1 MYTDHTPSCVS
12 NGARLSE
19 RELKIELL
27 AHALKK
33 ARARARNGSPAVSR
47 DATAPAAATRH
58 RCGPALAQG
67 HKRLTPRAPSQ
78 TKGTS
83 SFGKRHSKTHT
94 TCRRCGKVSF
104 HLQKKVCASCGYPG
118 AKMRRFNWSEKALRR
133 RTNGTGRMRH
143 MRHMPRRFKNGF
155 REGTQAKA
163 AKSVAASASVLSEKK
178 KNVIARLVS
187 LSRRVVRVAER
198 FTSPL
203 QRRGSSA

>member
-1 MYTDHTPSCVS
+1 MHCLKTR
-12 NGARLSE
+12 GARL
-19 RELKIELL
+19 L
-27 AHALKK
+27 AP
-33 ARARARNGSPAVSR
+33 PAVSR
-47 DATAPAAATRH
+47 GTHGLLRPPPWLEH
-58 RCGPALAQG
+58 REQPPRN
-67 HKRLTPRAPSQ
+67 KRLTPRAPSQ

-163 AKSVAASASVLSEKK
+163 AKSVAASA
-178 KNVIARLVS
+178 
-187 LSRRVVRVAER
+187 
-198 FTSPL
+198 
-203 QRRGSSA
+203 

>member
-1 MYTDHTPSCVS
+1 MHCLKTL
-12 NGARLSE
+12 GARF
-19 RELKIELL
+19 L
-27 AHALKK
+27 AP
-33 ARARARNGSPAVSR
+33 PAVSR
-47 DATAPAAATRH
+47 ATHGSPRRPPWLKH
-58 RCGPALAQG
+58 RERRA
-67 HKRLTPRAPSQ
+67 HKQRLTPRAPSQ

-163 AKSVAASASVLSEKK
+163 AKSVAASA
-178 KNVIARLVS
+178 
-187 LSRRVVRVAER
+187 
-198 FTSPL
+198 
-203 QRRGSSA
+203 

>member
-1 MYTDHTPSCVS
+1 MPPK
-12 NGARLSE
+12 RPP
-19 RELKIELL
+19 R
-27 AHALKK
+27 
-33 ARARARNGSPAVSR
+33 
-47 DATAPAAATRH
+47 AAAALPRHPSALPKHTRS
-58 RCGPALAQG
+58 LARPQ
-67 HKRLTPRAPSQ
+67 HLAPPQSRSRPSRLTLEPLAQ

-163 AKSVAASASVLSEKK
+163 AKSVAASA
-178 KNVIARLVS
+178 
-187 LSRRVVRVAER
+187 
-198 FTSPL
+198 
-203 QRRGSSA
+203 

>member
-1 MYTDHTPSCVS
+1 MRLGVHCSQ
-12 NGARLSE
+12 NARRRYLSPTSGLPTLHSDTE
-19 RELKIELL
+19 
-27 AHALKK
+27 
-33 ARARARNGSPAVSR
+33 
-47 DATAPAAATRH
+47 APRH
-58 RCGPALAQG
+58 RCGPALAPPNN
-67 HKRLTPRAPSQ
+67 RLTPRAPSQ

-163 AKSVAASASVLSEKK
+163 AKSVAASA
-178 KNVIARLVS
+178 
-187 LSRRVVRVAER
+187 
-198 FTSPL
+198 
-203 QRRGSSA
+203 

>member
-1 MYTDHTPSCVS
+1 MAGAGCRQRLGRQKSCVQTPPKTPP
-12 NGARLSE
+12 R
-19 RELKIELL
+19 
-27 AHALKK
+27 
-33 ARARARNGSPAVSR
+33 
-47 DATAPAAATRH
+47 AAAALPRH
-58 RCGPALAQG
+58 PSALPKHARSLVARPQ
-67 HKRLTPRAPSQ
+67 HLAPPQSLARPSRLTLEPLAQ

-163 AKSVAASASVLSEKK
+163 AKSVAASA
-178 KNVIARLVS
+178 
-187 LSRRVVRVAER
+187 
-198 FTSPL
+198 
-203 QRRGSSA
+203 